1 MINALAAELRDTE
14 QLDEILLLGEL
25 MVLATECMGS
35 LDLRSIDAAL
45 GVEQLPFPGQRRVA

>member
-25 MVLATECMGS
+25 MVLASECMGS
-35 LDLRSIDAAL
+35 LDLRTIDATL
-45 GVEQLPFPGQRRVA
+45 GVEQRPLPGQRQAC